1 MDSPRVGVGVL
12 VLRGDR
18 FLLGKRCGAHMPGYY
33 AAPGGHLEPGES
45 FVECAKR
52 EVEEETGL
60 VATNVRF
67 LLIGN
72 YRFNG
77 KQYVDIDMVAECP
90 QGEPIAREPEKC
102 SEWKWYCRDELPS
115 PLFIVTERMIDA
127 YINEFF
133 FDDKAINQILVQ
145 D

>member
-12 VLRGDR
+12 VLRGDH
-18 FLLGKRCGAHMPGYY
+18 FLLGKRCGSHMPGYY

-45 FVECAKR
+45 FVECAVR
-52 EVEEETGL
+52 EVKEETGL
-60 VATNVRF
+60 AAVNVRF

-72 YRFNG
+72 YRFKG
-77 KQYVDIDMVAECP
+77 KQYVDIDMVADCLD
-90 QGEPIAREPEKC
+90 GEPIALEPEKC
-102 SEWKWYCRDELPS
+102 SEWRWYHKERLPT

-127 YINEFF
+127 YLNGYF
-133 FDDKAINQILVQ
+133 FDEKAINEIIVQ